1 MTLRTMLIWAVVVAA
16 LVVPIAAAAFSPL
29 LQWRGPIYIA
39 AGFAGIVAM
48 ALMLLQPLLAAR
60 LLPGIMAQQSRRFHR
75 GIGVVLILAVVAHVV
90 GLWITSPPDVV
101 DVLLLRSPT
110 PFSLWGVA
118 AMWALFAAG
127 VVAAL
132 RRRFSLRVWR
142 LVHTTLVVIV
152 VTGTVVH
159 ALLIDGTMETVSKAV
174 LGVILGVATLKAVSD
189 LRCWRILR
197 RQS

>member
-1 MTLRTMLIWAVVVAA
+1 MTLRTMSIWAAVVVALA
-16 LVVPIAAAAFSPL
+16 VPVVAAAFSPL
-29 LQWRGPIYIA
+29 LQWRGPIYVA

-48 ALMLLQPLLAAR
+48 ALMLLQPLMAAR
-60 LLPGIMAQQSRRFHR
+60 LLPGITAHRSRRLHR
-75 GIGVVLILAVVAHVV
+75 RIGVFLILAVVAHVA

-132 RRRFSLRVWR
+132 RRRFSLGAWRV
-142 LVHTTLVVIV
+142 VHTALVVIV

-159 ALLIDGTMETVSKAV
+159 ALLIDGAMETVSKWALAV
-174 LGVILGVATLKAVSD
+174 MLGVATLKTISV
-189 LRCWRILR
+189 LRCWRTLR

>member
-1 MTLRTMLIWAVVVAA
+1 MTLRTMSIWAAVIVALAVPVV
-16 LVVPIAAAAFSPL
+16 AAAFSPL
-29 LQWRGPIYIA
+29 LQWREPIYIA

-48 ALMLLQPLLAAR
+48 ALMVVQPLMAAR
-60 LLPGIMAQQSRRFHR
+60 LLPGITSHRARRLHR
-75 GIGVVLILAVVAHVV
+75 GIGVVLILAVVAHVA

-132 RRRFSLRVWR
+132 RRRFSLGVWR
-142 LVHTTLVVIV
+142 VVHTALVVIV

-159 ALLIDGTMETVSKAV
+159 ALLIDGAMETVSKWGLA
-174 LGVILGVATLKAVSD
+174 VILGVATVKAISV
-189 LRCWRILR
+189 LRCWRTLR
-197 RQS
+197 RQG